1 MAKLKDL
8 LKENFSV
15 VGGVVTS
22 PPINKDISL
31 SHIVEDMYGEKS
43 NERVTAKEV
52 KEAISQFSHFGKVL
66 QKEEN
71 LKHISEALSDIATKA
86 KTYTLSETDD
96 WFDKVTVNRNMK
108 ELTNL
113 SKSFGKIAQE
123 SHGLQ
128 QRMSGLYEDMG
139 HVLGRYFE
147 IEGDEDKD
155 DLRKI
160 GLGKPREKDLPTGDE
175 RDDAPEG
182 HNIDEGDYQDF
193 FAKAMKKFGIKS
205 PAELDDEGKKKFFN
219 YVDKNFQAKTEAK
232 K

>member
-8 LKENFSV
+8 IKEGHSF
-15 VGGVVTS
+15 VGGVVSQPAIGNHHTGL
-22 PPINKDISL
+22 KD
-31 SHIVEDMYGEKS
+31 IVEDIYGETENVS
-43 NERVTAKEV
+43 AKDVQE
-52 KEAISQFSHFGKVL
+52 SLGKFVSYSKTL
-66 QKEEN
+66 QSETN
-71 LKHISEALSDIATKA
+71 LQEIAESLSDIATKA

>member
-8 LKENFSV
+8 VKENFSV
-15 VGGVVTS
+15 LGGVVST
-22 PPINKDISL
+22 PPIGDTNTSL
-31 SHIVEDMYGEKS
+31 TSMVEDIYGKKEEKIS
-43 NERVTAKEV
+43 AKEV
-52 KEAISQFSHFGKVL
+52 RAAVKEFSSFGKVL
-66 QKEEN
+66 QKEID
-71 LKHISEALSDIATKA
+71 LKKIAERLSSIAEMGKN
-86 KTYTLSETDD
+86 YTLSETED

-123 SHGLQ
+123 SQVLQ

-147 IEGDEDKD
+147 IEGDEDHDELVRLGLEDIPVKD
-155 DLRKI
+155 NET
-160 GLGKPREKDLPTGDE
+160 PS
-175 RDDAPEG
+175 G
-182 HNIDEGDYQDF
+182 HIIDEGDYQEF

-205 PAELDDEGKKKFFN
+205 PSELDDEGKKKFFN
-219 YVDKNFQAKTEAK
+219 YVDKNFQAKTEVK